1 MKEPLPPLADRDIM
15 KSEITAFVYIPSGVS
30 AEDCLGLTAL

>member
-1 MKEPLPPLADRDIM
+1 MLALPDKDIM
-15 KSEITAFVYIPSGVS
+15 KSEITVFKRISSDNS